1 MGVMGIRP
9 ARPGDVDTNGFS
21 GTSGKS
27 MESMLGA
34 RSRAMAGV
42 LRAAY
47 TKPAACVRGLLA
59 LLVLLA
65 TLPGAVQATGVH
77 ANPYADLPA
86 RRAGLWE
93 VTIQAHAPSGAGGRV
108 QPAMTVLQCTDAK
121 AERIV
126 PLFLLPAREGCQRIT
141 VKKNAAG
148 GSHEVSTVCQTHG
161 QRIDMQL
168 TLRGDM
174 QARYHGTYRIQHP
187 ATPSNNTGPVP
198 FEGRWLGRCKPG
210 QRAGDMVLPNG
221 ITVNTVDDASHASE
235 HAH

>member
-1 MGVMGIRP
+1 
-9 ARPGDVDTNGFS
+9 
-21 GTSGKS
+21 
-27 MESMLGA
+27 ML
-34 RSRAMAGV
+34 
-42 LRAAY
+42 
-47 TKPAACVRGLLA
+47 LLA
-59 LLVLLA
+59 LLPALA
-65 TLPGAVQATGVH
+65 RASGVD
-77 ANPYADLPA
+77 ADPYKDLPV
-86 RRAGLWE
+86 RKPGLWE
-93 VTIQAHAPSGAGGRV
+93 VTVQAHVPPGAGGRV

-141 VKKNAAG
+141 VRKNAAG
-148 GSHEVSTVCQTHG
+148 GGHEVGTVCQTHG

-174 QARYHGTYRIQHP
+174 QARYDGTYRIQHP

-221 ITVNTVDDASHASE
+221 ITVNTVDDARRASG

>member
-1 MGVMGIRP
+1 M
-9 ARPGDVDTNGFS
+9 S
-21 GTSGKS
+21 SL
-27 MESMLGA
+27 LGA
-34 RSRAMAGV
+34 HTRARAGSLRSKITARAIDRRW
-42 LRAAY
+42 L
-47 TKPAACVRGLLA
+47 TTLLLLLA
-59 LLVLLA
+59 VLPA
-65 TLPGAVQATGVH
+65 IAQAADTH
-77 ANPYADLPA
+77 ANPYADLPV
-86 RRAGLWE
+86 RKAGLWE
-93 VTIQAHAPSGAGGRV
+93 VTLQAHAPSGAGGRV

-148 GSHEVSTVCQTHG
+148 GSHEISTVCQTHG

-221 ITVNTVDDASHASE
+221 ITVNTVDDAGHASE